1 MTLAHDGIDETSK
14 HKIIAI
20 ISALVPD
27 ATIYLFGSRA
37 RGTQSKWSD
46 IDIALDTGHPISRF
60 VLGEL
65 ISIFE
70 ATDILYKIQ
79 VIDINSFNEA
89 MKTSILR
96 DRVLIK
102 SVSL

>member
-1 MTLAHDGIDETSK
+1 MSLTHDGIDEASK

-46 IDIALDTGHPISRF
+46 IDIALDAGHPISRF
-60 VLGEL
+60 ILGEVM
-65 ISIFE
+65 SIFE
-70 ATDILYKIQ
+70 ASNILYKIQ
-79 VIDINSFNEA
+79 VVDINSVNEA

-96 DRVLIK
+96 DRTLWK
-102 SVSL
+102 K

>member
-1 MTLAHDGIDETSK
+1 MTLTHDGIDETIK
-14 HKIIAI
+14 QKIIAI

-27 ATIYLFGSRA
+27 ATIYLFGSRS

-46 IDIALDTGHPISRF
+46 IDIALDSGHPISRF

-65 ISIFE
+65 MSVFE

-79 VIDINSFNEA
+79 VVDINSVNEA

-96 DRVLIK
+96 DRVLWK
-102 SVSL
+102 K

>member
-1 MTLAHDGIDETSK
+1 MDLTHDGIDETSK

-20 ISALVPD
+20 ISALVPN

-46 IDIALDTGHPISRF
+46 IDIAVDAEHPISRF
-60 VLGEL
+60 VLGEVM
-65 ISIFE
+65 SIFE
-70 ATDILYKIQ
+70 ASNILYKIQ
-79 VIDINSFNEA
+79 VVDINSVNEA

-96 DRVLIK
+96 DRVIWK
-102 SVSL
+102 K

>member
-1 MTLAHDGIDETSK
+1 MDLTHDGIDETSK

-46 IDIALDTGHPISRF
+46 IDIAVDARHPISRF
-60 VLGEL
+60 VLGE
-65 ISIFE
+65 IMSIFE
-70 ATDILYKIQ
+70 ASNILYKIQ
-79 VIDINSFNEA
+79 VVDINSVNEA

-96 DRVLIK
+96 DRVLWK
-102 SVSL
+102 K